1 MNKDN
6 KLMRCDAQDML
17 EAVIVQKR
25 RINLIVSND
34 SGEHSKFPKVLP
46 IDIGSHQGQEVMT
59 FMTTD
64 NQGGIIKLSANTA
77 DIISFEADDFKDP
90 RICYKKDTDLS

>member
-1 MNKDN
+1 MSKVTNI
-6 KLMRCDAQDML
+6 MSCGAQDML

-25 RINLIVSND
+25 RINLIISND
-34 SGEHSKFPKVLP
+34 TGEISKFAKVLP

-64 NQGGIIKLSANTA
+64 NQGGIIKLSVNTV

-90 RICYKKDTDLS
+90 TIRYKKNKN

>member
-1 MNKDN
+1 MSKTIGI
-6 KLMRCDAQDML
+6 MSCGVQDML

-25 RINLIVSND
+25 RIHLVTSNEQ
-34 SGEHSKFPKVLP
+34 GELSKFAQVLP
-46 IDIGSHQGQEVMT
+46 IDVASKNSTEFMT

-64 NQGGIIKLSANTA
+64 NQGGIIKLTVNTA

-90 RICYKKDTDLS
+90 RIQFNKDQC

>member
-1 MNKDN
+1 MS
-6 KLMRCDAQDML
+6 CGAQDML

-25 RINLIVSND
+25 RINLITIND
-34 SGEHSKFPKVLP
+34 EGELSKFPKVLP
-46 IDIGSHQGQEVMT
+46 VDIGSHDGKECMT

-64 NQGGIIKLSANTA
+64 NIGGIIKLSVNTA

-90 RICYKKDTDLS
+90 RIQFSKDDELGW

>member
-1 MNKDN
+1 
-6 KLMRCDAQDML
+6 ML

-25 RINLIVSND
+25 RINLIFYND
-34 SGEHSKFPKVLP
+34 QGEVSKFPKVLP
-46 IDIGSHQGQEVMT
+46 VDIGSQQGEECMT

-64 NQGGIIKLSANTA
+64 NLGGIIKLSVNSA

-90 RICYKKDTDLS
+90 RIQYTKDEDLSF

>member
-1 MNKDN
+1 MSETVG
-6 KLMRCDAQDML
+6 LMSCGAQDML

-25 RINLIVSND
+25 RIHLVTSNEQ
-34 SGEHSKFPKVLP
+34 GGLSKFPKVLP
-46 IDIGSHQGQEVMT
+46 IDVASKNGQEFMT

-64 NQGGIIKLSANTA
+64 NQGGIIKLTVNTA

-90 RICYKKDTDLS
+90 RIKFIKDEN